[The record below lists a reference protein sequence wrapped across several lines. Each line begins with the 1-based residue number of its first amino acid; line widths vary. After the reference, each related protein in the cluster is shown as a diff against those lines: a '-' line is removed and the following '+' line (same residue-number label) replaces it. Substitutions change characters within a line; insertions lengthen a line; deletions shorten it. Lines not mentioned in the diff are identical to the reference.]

1 MPIRTKI
8 SGTVCLARNYMASEA
23 LRVIKTRN
31 FSETKMRRYSSV
43 CKCNISKSENNHRPQ
58 LKSEI
63 FGVAQARKKIYY
75 YYYFFKIK
83 ILYIERA
90 FFSTNA
96 SVNDFKLNYMS
107 TVVYFLQTKSH
118 WFWII
123 WSLPLTIYPIRMYNI
138 PFLTRSIMTEYFVVP
153 LVIFEIEIQSQNLNL

>member
-43 CKCNISKSENNHRPQ
+43 CKCNISKSENNHTPQ

-96 SVNDFKLNYMS
+96 SVNDFKLNYND
-107 TVVYFLQTKSH
+107 FKLNC
-118 WFWII
+118 
-123 WSLPLTIYPIRMYNI
+123 LPLFTFKNKIALILDNMVSTAHYLSYPYVQYTFSYSVDND
-138 PFLTRSIMTEYFVVP
+138 
-153 LVIFEIEIQSQNLNL
+153 